1 MSIIRT
7 LIPNVQDVDQIDF
20 AATFGQSL
28 ALACRCMTG
37 NCFYSNTTTRL
48 NNFFHLVG
56 KSVGIDV
63 SGVSKLSLVNVDQ
76 YLLISAT
83 STADFLQSL
92 PGHDLETLMD
102 RFRANFVIS
111 GPVEPFQEDGWR
123 KLRIGSNVFEVRSLE
138 SGIIIMIFFF
148 LKHFI
153 SVQHHSIN
161 TNHNP
166 SSESHLI
173 SSTVLSVSVS
183 VKRHHNRVVFV
194 SQNMPA
200 YFVKNVS
207 DLYTTAL
214 QVFACTLI
222 KAFPKRNTIW

>member
-1 MSIIRT
+1 MI
-7 LIPNVQDVDQIDF
+7 
-20 AATFGQSL
+20 
-28 ALACRCMTG
+28 
-37 NCFYSNTTTRL
+37 
-48 NNFFHLVG
+48 FFNLVG

-111 GPVEPFQEDGWR
+111 GPLEPFQEDGWR
-123 KLRIGSNVFEVRSLE
+123 KLRIGSNVFEASTVE
-138 SGIIIMIFFF
+138 SGIIMMIFFF
-148 LKHFI
+148 KHFI
-153 SVQHHSIN
+153 SVHHSIN

-200 YFVKNVS
+200 YFVRNVS

-214 QVFACTLI
+214 DFCLHTDQ
-222 KAFPKRNTIW
+222 AFPKHNTIW